1 MLIPII
7 IPVGYQYSC
16 VVSGSTFKIVQC
28 EHCRFLYVYKMTRTG
43 AGVVSASLLNS
54 DPYVAQNA
62 EKAASF
68 NLTQKLQGDCDAVP
82 CLECGKYQQHMV
94 DALKRDFARGWWY
107 TGWIALGAAL
117 VAGIIYLASFLYD
130 LRDHDITL
138 WLAGAAAVLAA
149 LGGLVLFLRRR
160 LLQRYDPNSTDLA
173 ERMQL
178 AARYGRSMEQFQEYL
193 KQNGVDWR
201 LPDGEAR

>member
-16 VVSGSTFKIVQC
+16 VVSGSSFKIVQC

-68 NLTQKLQGDCDAVP
+68 NLTQKLQDDCDAVP

-94 DALKRDFARGWWY
+94 DALKRDFELGVRYLG
-107 TGWIALGAAL
+107 GISLGAGIA
-117 VAGIIYLASFLYD
+117 AGAFCLSSLLYEM
-130 LRDHDITL
+130 RDRDITL
-138 WLAGAAAVLAA
+138 WLASIAAALIGIGASVL
-149 LGGLVLFLRRR
+149 LWRRRR
-160 LLQRYDPNSTDLA
+160 LKRYDPNSTDLA
-173 ERMQL
+173 ERLQT

-193 KQNGVDWR
+193 KENDVDWR
-201 LPDGEAR
+201 LPDGEPR